1 IMISNKPIKYIISIM
16 IREFVS
22 KYTEK
27 YIVIKPI
34 PNSPK
39 SPRILTRISPN
50 KNNVANPVITKPIQS
65 YAKIPNLLILLLS
78 VYIHTSYLIKCFI
91 MMGFSI
97 DFIKKTCL
105 HLCFILLVM
114 SIYKD
119 LSSEIPSEDP
129 NKYETLDEYSTDFTL
144 IKVKVQP
151 GDTVLSIVE
160 EVNGQ
165 IQESSIEKVD
175 RKSVV

>member
-1 IMISNKPIKYIISIM
+1 M
-16 IREFVS
+16 
-22 KYTEK
+22 
-27 YIVIKPI
+27 
-34 PNSPK
+34 
-39 SPRILTRISPN
+39 
-50 KNNVANPVITKPIQS
+50 
-65 YAKIPNLLILLLS
+65 
-78 VYIHTSYLIKCFI
+78 
-91 MMGFSI
+91 

-105 HLCFILLVM
+105 YLCFILLVM

-129 NKYETLDEYSTDFTL
+129 NKYGTLDEYSTDFTI

-165 IQESSIEKVD
+165 IQESSIEKVMTD
-175 RKSVV
+175 FKALNPTTNPYQLQTGNFYYFPLY